1 MNERRSGHLWW
12 GIGAGT
18 AMVVAAMY
26 VGQESL
32 PGRRL
37 ETLGRVPEFTLLER
51 SGEPFGSADL
61 QGRIWI
67 ANFIF
72 TSCSGICP
80 IMTGHMSE
88 LQNTL
93 LQTGL
98 STVKL
103 VSFSVDPEVDTPEVL
118 SRFAQKYGA
127 QPGLWYFLTGRNDL
141 IQELAGQGFMLSAI
155 VGVDPPEPIIHSNQ
169 FVLVDA
175 ARRIRKYYVGTDSTS
190 VEQIMRDVKNLIAE
204 VPW

>member
-1 MNERRSGHLWW
+1 
-12 GIGAGT
+12 
-18 AMVVAAMY
+18 MVVIAMY

-32 PGRRL
+32 SGRRL

-88 LQNTL
+88 LQKKL
-93 LQTGL
+93 LKAGL

-127 QPGLWYFLTGRNDL
+127 QPGMWYFLTGRNDL
-141 IQELAGQGFMLSAI
+141 IQELASQGFMLSASG
-155 VGVDPPEPIIHSNQ
+155 GVYPPEPIIHSNQ

-190 VEQIMRDVKNLIAE
+190 VQQIMRDVKNLIAE

>member
-18 AMVVAAMY
+18 VMVVVAMY
-26 VGQESL
+26 VGQESFS
-32 PGRRL
+32 GRRL
-37 ETLGRVPEFTLLER
+37 ETFGRVPEFTLLER

-88 LQNTL
+88 LQKKL
-93 LQTGL
+93 LKAGL

-127 QPGLWYFLTGRNDL
+127 QTGMWYFLTGRNDL
-141 IQELAGQGFMLSAI
+141 IQELAGQGFMLSASGD
-155 VGVDPPEPIIHSNQ
+155 VYPREPIIHSNQ

-190 VEQIMRDVKNLIAE
+190 VQQIMRDVKNLIAE

>member
-12 GIGAGT
+12 GIGAGIV
-18 AMVVAAMY
+18 MVVAAMY

-37 ETLGRVPEFTLLER
+37 EILGHVPEFTLLER
-51 SGEPFGSADL
+51 SGVPFGSADL

-80 IMTGHMSE
+80 IMTSHMSE

-93 LQTGL
+93 LKSGL
-98 STVKL
+98 ATVKL

-127 QPGLWYFLTGRNDL
+127 QPGMWYFLTGRNDL
-141 IQELAGQGFMLSAI
+141 IQELASRGFRLSAA
-155 VGVDPPEPIIHSNQ
+155 GVDPPEPIIHSNQ

-190 VEQIMRDVKNLIAE
+190 VQQITRDIKNLIAE
-204 VPW
+204 VSW

>member
-1 MNERRSGHLWW
+1 MHERRSGHLWW

-18 AMVVAAMY
+18 AMVVIAMY

-32 PGRRL
+32 SGRRL

-88 LQNTL
+88 LQKKL
-93 LQTGL
+93 LKAGL

-127 QPGLWYFLTGRNDL
+127 QPGMWYFLTGRNDL
-141 IQELAGQGFMLSAI
+141 IQELASQGFMLSASG
-155 VGVDPPEPIIHSNQ
+155 GVYPPEPIIHSNQ

-190 VEQIMRDVKNLIAE
+190 VQQIMRDVKNLIAE